1 MTEASSSAAPP
12 MRSTIEFKRG
22 AQPLIIA
29 VGLAAA
35 SVLAVAALQAVPR
48 DGTQVAAIFAPWDE
62 SGGVMARVAQA
73 DGLLVRR
80 GLFDS
85 IVVVQSDEPGL
96 IGRLYASGAWLVIDP
111 NVLGGCLAGHGDR
124 AR

>member
-1 MTEASSSAAPP
+1 MTEASSSGAPP
-12 MRSTIEFKRG
+12 MRSTIEFRQG
-22 AQPLIIA
+22 AQPMIIA

-62 SGGVMARVAQA
+62 SGSVMARVAQA
-73 DGLLVRR
+73 DALLVRR
-80 GLFDS
+80 GLSDS

-111 NVLGGCLAGHGDR
+111 NVFGGCLAGHGDR

>member
-1 MTEASSSAAPP
+1 MTDVFPAAAAPMP
-12 MRSTIEFKRG
+12 SAIERTRR

-48 DGTQVAAIFAPWDE
+48 DGTQVAAIFAPWDQ
-62 SGGVMARVAQA
+62 SGSVMARVAQA

-96 IGRLYASGAWLVIDP
+96 SGRLYASGAWLVIDP
-111 NVLGGCLAGHGDR
+111 NVFGGCLAGHGDS